1 MNGNFKIKAIRTLK
15 GCYIKDKVYEF
26 TNGSAKIESDINLI
40 GCQDFPEFKEAYWG
54 ASDDFIEVV
63 E

>member
-1 MNGNFKIKAIRTLK
+1 MHGNFRIKAIRTLK

-26 TNGSAKIESDINLI
+26 INGNAKLENDIDLI
-40 GCQDFPEFKEAYWG
+40 GCQDFAEFQKEYWG
-54 ASDDFIEVV
+54 AEEDFVEVV